1 MIDKTVFENKIAA
14 YYTLGC
20 KLNFAETSTIGKVL
34 AEQGVRKARPGE
46 KADICVVNT
55 CSVTEL
61 ADKKCRQAIRRIG
74 KQHPGAFIVVT
85 GCYAQL
91 KPEEV
96 SHIEGVDL
104 VLGAEQKLD
113 LLMYLDD
120 LKKREERGAEIT
132 HNLDR
137 SQKRRQPF
145 SDCLPLSGKK
155 SYFFS
160 SGLLI
165 ASSKYLP
172 GLNFTVVLAGIITGV
187 PVLGLRAKRSV

>member
-1 MIDKTVFENKIAA
+1 MRDNSIAMIDKTVFENKIAA

-34 AEQGVRKARPGE
+34 AEQGVRKARAGE

-61 ADKKCRQAIRRIG
+61 ADKKCRQAIRRIS

-96 SHIEGVDL
+96 AHIEGVDL

-113 LLMYLDD
+113 ILMYLDD
-120 LKKREERGAEIT
+120 LKKKEEGGAVVA
-132 HNLDR
+132 
-137 SQKRRQPF
+137 
-145 SDCLPLSGKK
+145 LP
-155 SYFFS
+155 
-160 SGLLI
+160 I
-165 ASSKYLP
+165 C
-172 GLNFTVVLAGIITGV
+172 
-187 PVLGLRAKRSV
+187 

>member
-34 AEQGVRKARPGE
+34 AEQGVRKARPSE

-74 KQHPGAFIVVT
+74 KQHPGAFIVVI

-113 LLMYLDD
+113 ILMYLDD
-120 LKKREERGAEIT
+120 LKRKKRE
-132 HNLDR
+132 
-137 SQKRRQPF
+137 
-145 SDCLPLSGKK
+145 
-155 SYFFS
+155 
-160 SGLLI
+160 
-165 ASSKYLP
+165 
-172 GLNFTVVLAGIITGV
+172 V
-187 PVLGLRAKRSV
+187 P